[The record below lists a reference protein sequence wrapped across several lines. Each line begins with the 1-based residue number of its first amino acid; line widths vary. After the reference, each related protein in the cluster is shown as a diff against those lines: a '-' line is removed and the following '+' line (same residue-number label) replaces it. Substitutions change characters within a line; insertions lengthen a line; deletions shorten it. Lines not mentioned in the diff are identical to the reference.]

1 MTEIVKRALEQMR
14 KKIDAGDSFLIARR
28 KIIGT
33 PTQKLA
39 KEVMKTEEYVQMLNE
54 HMEKSGYSTKFKLCD
69 NRIVQIR
76 NRDGIV

>member
-14 KKIDAGDSFLIARR
+14 QKIDAGDSFLIARR

-39 KEVMKTEEYVQMLNE
+39 KEVMRTEEYVKMLNE

-76 NRDGIV
+76 NRDGII